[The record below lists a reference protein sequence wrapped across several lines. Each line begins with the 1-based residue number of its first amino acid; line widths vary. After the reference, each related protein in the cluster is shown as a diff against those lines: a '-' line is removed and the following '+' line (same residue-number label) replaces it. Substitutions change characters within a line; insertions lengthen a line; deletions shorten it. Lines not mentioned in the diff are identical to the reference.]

1 MFVNKEDY
9 LWRGYVKKD
18 RIKQRIFA
26 FTAIIKQQ
34 ARKKP

>member
-1 MFVNKEDY
+1 MFVNEEDY
-9 LWRGYVKKD
+9 RYRGYVKKE

-26 FTAIIKQQ
+26 FKTIIKRQ

>member
-9 LWRGYVKKD
+9 YCWGDVKKE

-26 FTAIIKQQ
+26 FIAIIKRQ